1 MELFTTKDNT
11 TLNYITKG
19 SGQPVVLIHSAFE
32 NYSIFD
38 DIATQLSY
46 DYQVVSVDLRGHG
59 YSDKPLNIDF
69 ADYVEDIKDL
79 LDYLYIKHAFFIGQE
94 LGATI
99 AADFASKYAEYSDGI
114 ILINPATLQAELPE
128 ARLYRKYADQIRT
141 LEENK
146 QQKFLDK
153 HTYGSPKKAGKM
165 LKHFS
170 DTLTLMTRL
179 EKEAVTKSFEQT
191 EIDLDL
197 HQIKAPALIIVGKY
211 DERLTPQ
218 ELDTYTKGIV
228 QAQVETF
235 EHSGLYPMGEE
246 KKAFLETVT
255 AFINVNEV
263 LEDEQKRVTTQQ

>member
-11 TLNYITKG
+11 TLNYMTKG

-46 DYQVVSVDLRGHG
+46 SYQVISVDLRGHG
-59 YSDKPLNIDF
+59 YSDKPLSIDF
-69 ADYVEDIKDL
+69 AEYAEDIKDL
-79 LDYLYIKHAFFIGQE
+79 LDYLYVKHAFLIGHE

-99 AADFASKYAEYSDGI
+99 AADFASKYTEYSDGI
-114 ILINPATLQAELPE
+114 LLINPATLQSELPE
-128 ARLYRKYADQIRT
+128 ARLYRKYAKQIRT

-153 HTYGSPKKAGKM
+153 HTYGSPKKVGKM

-179 EKEAVTKSFEQT
+179 EKDSVKKSFEQS
-191 EIDLDL
+191 EFNLAL
-197 HQIKAPALIIVGKY
+197 QQVKAPTLIIIGKY
-211 DERLTPQ
+211 NERLTQ
-218 ELDTYTKGIV
+218 KEIDTYTTGIT
-228 QAQVETF
+228 QAQTETF
-235 EHSGLYPMGEE
+235 ERSGLYPMGEE
-246 KKAFLETVT
+246 KKAFLQTIT
-255 AFINVNEV
+255 AFINVNQV
-263 LEDEQKRVTTQQ
+263 LEEEQKRVHIQ